1 MRTMRAALLES
12 PGSPLRIV
20 DDVQIDDPREGEV
33 LVRIRHCGVCHSDLG
48 IVDGAMPYPLPAIL
62 GHEAAGTVEA
72 LGSGVDDLKI
82 GDRVVL
88 SMRPPCGRCEFC
100 LRDQP
105 VLCQAAQSPA
115 TSATPGASRLTR
127 NGASITQGLRLGAF
141 AEYALVERAGV
152 VLVPDGVPLSEAA
165 VVGCAVQTGL
175 GSVFNIAQVSPGK
188 TAAVI
193 GLGGIGLSTVQGLVL
208 AGVKTLVGIDPHGA
222 RRDKGVTMGVT
233 AAFDSAGE
241 TLITD
246 ALASVGGEGFD
257 YVFDGVCAATTMEMA
272 AKLVKR
278 GGQIVL
284 IGVAK
289 GGTAIAVPALD
300 VVLKQLSIKGSFLGN
315 CHPQRDMT
323 RYLDLCC
330 THGLDLKSLV
340 TRERPLEEINEA
352 FEDMRNGV
360 GIRTVLSI

>member
-1 MRTMRAALLES
+1 MRAALLDS

-20 DDVQIDDPREGEV
+20 DDVEIDDPREGEV
-33 LVRIRHCGVCHSDLG
+33 LVRVRHCGVCHSDLG

-62 GHEAAGTVEA
+62 GHEAAGTIEA
-72 LGSGVDDLKI
+72 LGPGVDDLKV

-88 SMRPPCGRCEFC
+88 SMRPPCGACEYC

-115 TSATPGASRLTR
+115 TLGKAGASRLR
-127 NGASITQGLRLGAF
+127 RKGAGITQGLRLGAF
-141 AEYALVERAGV
+141 AEFALVERAGV
-152 VLVPDGVPLSEAA
+152 VRVPDGLPLSEAA

-208 AGVKTLVGIDPHGA
+208 AGVKTLIGIDPHSA
-222 RRDKGVTMGVT
+222 RRVRAVSMGVS
-233 AAFDSAGE
+233 AAFDSAEE

-246 ALASVGGEGFD
+246 ALACVKGEGFD
-257 YVFDGVCAATTMEMA
+257 YVFDGVCAASTMQVA
-272 AKLVKR
+272 ASLVKK
-278 GGQIVL
+278 GGQIILV
-284 IGVAK
+284 GVAK
-289 GGTAIAVPALD
+289 GGTTVAVPALD

-330 THGLDLKSLV
+330 THSLDLKSLV
-340 TRERPLEEINEA
+340 TMERPLEEINEA
-352 FEDMRNGV
+352 LEDMRNGV